1 MTNLVQ
7 KYGHLIH
14 SFELWLEHKIED
26 MLERKIDDKIGAYF
40 EANPLNSEYDNY
52 QTETWDRLEALQKNR
67 KLDKGLARR
76 HN

>member
-40 EANPLNSEYDNY
+40 EANPLKSEYYECRVN
-52 QTETWDRLEALQKNR
+52 E
-67 KLDKGLARR
+67 LARGEAIDAIK
-76 HN
+76 NVSLTCTES